1 MAIYDSVTFD
11 DVFNCH
17 QLMTEC
23 VICGM
28 AMNTDCSLTTVFSYH
43 RLLKNYEYDPSG
55 EYCTS
60 ITSVS
65 SHLKSDQE
73 LLQRNGSNPLTKGR
87 FCLRDN
93 ILKLW
98 KGQVVETKFS
108 FNKEEQRIRAFR
120 NLRRKDFNS
129 VDGPQFSECP
139 ASEHFIQVPGWQV
152 AINNDKSLSIL
163 RIEDWLLDGQRVVTE
178 IRADQGQE
186 NTEYKCI
193 LSAHGHRLDTRYTGL
208 NLGQMSSPKE
218 ELEMLAKCLSITQLC
233 KGFKPPEAVT
243 PLCEGSS
250 LHDAG
255 FLAHASIKIAEY
267 SAASD
272 PTAVEIRIFSGRC
285 QIFRSSK
292 VLCSECKMCQ
302 NNFVRKLQRDRGHA
316 GNMGSRSN
324 HRYMSR
330 EQLLSKLRNL
340 QKEFRNFKNRVKEP
354 ENKYE
359 EIDGDDDGEDDID
372 DDNSDFNDGDVDDSD
387 DDVNESDDDI
397 SESSDDDTNACNDT

>member
-1 MAIYDSVTFD
+1 MS
-11 DVFNCH
+11 
-17 QLMTEC
+17 
-23 VICGM
+23 
-28 AMNTDCSLTTVFSYH
+28 TDCSLTTVFSYH

-55 EYCTS
+55 GYCTS
-60 ITSVS
+60 ISSVS

-73 LLQRNGSNPLTKGR
+73 LLQRDGNEPLTKGR
-87 FCLRDN
+87 FCLRKN

-98 KGQVVETKFS
+98 KDQVFETKFF
-108 FNKEEQRIRAFR
+108 FNKKEQRIRAFR

-129 VDGPQFSECP
+129 VNGPQFSECP

-193 LSAHGHRLDTRYTGL
+193 LSAHGHKLDTSYTGL
-208 NLGQMSSPKE
+208 NLGQLSSPKE

-250 LHDAG
+250 LQDAG
-255 FLAHASIKIAEY
+255 FLARASIKIAVY
-267 SAASD
+267 SSASD
-272 PTAVEIRIFSGRC
+272 PTAVEIRIFSGHC
-285 QIFRSSK
+285 QIFCSSRL
-292 VLCSECKMCQ
+292 LCSECKTCQ
-302 NNFVRKLQRDRGHA
+302 NNIVRKLQRDRRHA
-316 GNMGSRSN
+316 GNICSRSN
-324 HRYMSR
+324 HRYMTR
-330 EQLLSKLRNL
+330 EQLLSKLKNL
-340 QKEFRNFKNRVKEP
+340 QKECCNFKKRVKER

-359 EIDGDDDGEDDID
+359 EIDGDDNGEDDID
-372 DDNSDFNDGDVDDSD
+372 DDDSDCSDGGVDDSND
-387 DDVNESDDDI
+387 GVSESDDDI
-397 SESSDDDTNACNDT
+397 NESSDEDTNACNDT

>member
-1 MAIYDSVTFD
+1 MVW
-11 DVFNCH
+11 
-17 QLMTEC
+17 LMS
-23 VICGM
+23 
-28 AMNTDCSLTTVFSYH
+28 TDCSLTTVFSYH

-55 EYCTS
+55 GYCTS

-73 LLQRNGSNPLTKGR
+73 LLQRDGNEPLTKGR
-87 FCLRDN
+87 FCLREN

-98 KGQVVETKFS
+98 KDQVFETKFF

-129 VDGPQFSECP
+129 VNGPQFSECP
-139 ASEHFIQVPGWQV
+139 ASEHFIQVPGWQL

-193 LSAHGHRLDTRYTGL
+193 LSAHGHKLDTSYTGL
-208 NLGQMSSPKE
+208 NLGQLSSPKE

-250 LHDAG
+250 LQDAG
-255 FLAHASIKIAEY
+255 FLARASIKIAVY
-267 SAASD
+267 SSASD
-272 PTAVEIRIFSGRC
+272 PTAVEIRIFSGHC
-285 QIFRSSK
+285 QIFCSSRL
-292 VLCSECKMCQ
+292 LCSECKTCQ
-302 NNFVRKLQRDRGHA
+302 NNIVRKLQRDRRHA
-316 GNMGSRSN
+316 GNICSRSN
-324 HRYMSR
+324 HRYMTR
-330 EQLLSKLRNL
+330 EQLLSKLKNL
-340 QKEFRNFKNRVKEP
+340 QKECCNFKKRVKER

-359 EIDGDDDGEDDID
+359 EIDGDDNGEDDID
-372 DDNSDFNDGDVDDSD
+372 DDDSDCSDGGVDDSND
-387 DDVNESDDDI
+387 GISESDDDI
-397 SESSDDDTNACNDT
+397 NESSDEDTNACNDT